1 MNNIYKPIILLS
13 FFILGCNSPTIN
25 EKSIIQKI
33 NSLDMDI
40 YSDEGSKIYSIKSP
54 QSSYDK
60 DSQTFNLEK
69 TTINIFKDDESHY
82 IINSNKSILTN
93 NNKVLELNG
102 NVELKNSLKETD
114 IVFADNF
121 IWNIDNSNY
130 LLSGNVKYENK
141 TIILTSNKAILN
153 SENIIEFF
161 YPVKYII
168 KNDINEKNYE
178 INSDNAF
185 YNIETN
191 SVSFKSKKNR
201 VRSKVYF

>member
-13 FFILGCNSPTIN
+13 FFILGCNPPTIN
-25 EKSIIQKI
+25 DKSIIQKI

-40 YSDEGSKIYSIKSP
+40 YSDQGSKIYSIKSP

-69 TTINIFKDDESHY
+69 TTINIFKDDDSHY

-102 NVELKNSLKETD
+102 NVELRNSLKETD

-121 IWNIDNSNY
+121 IWNIDNY
-130 LLSGNVKYENK
+130 RVLLS
-141 TIILTSNKAILN
+141 S
-153 SENIIEFF
+153 
-161 YPVKYII
+161 
-168 KNDINEKNYE
+168 
-178 INSDNAF
+178 
-185 YNIETN
+185 
-191 SVSFKSKKNR
+191 
-201 VRSKVYF
+201 

>member
-1 MNNIYKPIILLS
+1 MNNIYKIILLS

-25 EKSIIQKI
+25 DKSIIQKI

>member
-1 MNNIYKPIILLS
+1 MNNIYKIILLS
-13 FFILGCNSPTIN
+13 FFILGCKPPSIN
-25 EKSIIQKI
+25 DKSIIQTI

-40 YSDEGSKIYSIKSP
+40 YSNEGNRIYSIKSP
-54 QSSYDK
+54 QSSYNK

-69 TTINIFKDDESHY
+69 TTINIFKDDKSQY
-82 IINSNKSILTN
+82 IINSNKSTLTN

-102 NVELKNSLKETD
+102 NVELRNTLKETD

-141 TIILTSNKAILN
+141 TIKLTSNKAILN
-153 SENIIEFF
+153 SENIIEFLN
-161 YPVKYII
+161 PVKYII
-168 KNDINEKNYE
+168 KNDKNEKNYE
-178 INSDNAF
+178 VNSENAF